1 MQIAGHFCDSPRRS
15 RPHRTAL
22 GQEGGARTPELASE
36 SGRVWQGARA
46 PRQILELGQS
56 LPAVFRA
63 IPELGKSVSGPGVRN
78 VGARPRAEHQAMR
91 KAGKLW
97 KRSRPPVI
105 DWTDRGDIR
114 RVRKAL
120 AERRIFAEPEAN
132 STELVQT
139 HISSVLLTPNFIFK
153 FKRPLNLGFVDLSGL
168 RQRRHYS
175 EAELRLNRRLVR
187 RVYLGVAT
195 LREKGGRW
203 QFEPSDRIG
212 AVILPRTDAGS
223 CGLARNP
230 LSRRSARS
238 GRTLTSS
245 GTPTFR

>member
-1 MQIAGHFCDSPRRS
+1 
-15 RPHRTAL
+15 
-22 GQEGGARTPELASE
+22 
-36 SGRVWQGARA
+36 
-46 PRQILELGQS
+46 
-56 LPAVFRA
+56 
-63 IPELGKSVSGPGVRN
+63 
-78 VGARPRAEHQAMR
+78 MR

-203 QFEPSDRIG
+203 QFEPGDRIVDF
-212 AVILPRTDAGS
+212 AVGMRGLERGRNSASDGRGELWPRPKSAFQAIREVGPDPHLVRNTNLPVKI
-223 CGLARNP
+223 C
-230 LSRRSARS
+230 
-238 GRTLTSS
+238 LT
-245 GTPTFR
+245 G